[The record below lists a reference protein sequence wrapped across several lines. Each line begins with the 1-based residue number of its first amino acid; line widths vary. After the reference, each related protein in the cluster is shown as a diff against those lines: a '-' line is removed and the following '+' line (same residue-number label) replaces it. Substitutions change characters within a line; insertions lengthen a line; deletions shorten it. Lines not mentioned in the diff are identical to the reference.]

1 MLLELNNNIATIKD
15 TTLEELRQF
24 MVMAN
29 VTTIDSVV
37 INMAKEEVNET
48 PQPIKMSFEVDV
60 KPIEADEESEVD
72 ECKVIEKPLGF
83 CPRRYTKEYKEKI
96 IEDIKKGK
104 PLNDIAYKYDISYN
118 TLYTWKRR
126 YLGYK
131 SKRGKKLSAD
141 ISDYDNWRKDIY
153 EYIES
158 NKGDIKQT
166 FFKVYRELTKVYGLN
181 FEQLGKDFKNKYN
194 RKAMSTIELI
204 YFWQYE
210 YEHGEDERWDK
221 LFENL
226 VMDNMIKKGA

>member
-15 TTLEELRQF
+15 TTLEELKQF

-37 INMAKEEVNET
+37 INMAKEEVDEM
-48 PQPIKMSFEVDV
+48 PQL
-60 KPIEADEESEVD
+60 EADEKPEVD

-131 SKRGKKLSAD
+131 SKKGKKLNAD

-153 EYIES
+153 DYIES

-166 FFKVYRELTKVYGLN
+166 FFKAYGELTKVYGLN